1 MAKSENIIRI
11 PKPPRNAF
19 NQHRPV
25 SELIW
30 SQVEHLAAVVKKD
43 IDDQSRA
50 MKKDIDDER
59 RAISTEAQAS
69 AFIKKMTAILHPEG
83 SGKKPAPSTKGA
95 RKKPQRS
102 SKR

>member
-1 MAKSENIIRI
+1 MAKQENVVRI
-11 PKPPRNAF
+11 PKPPASAF

-43 IDDQSRA
+43 IDDQ
-50 MKKDIDDER
+50 R

-69 AFIKKMTAILHPEG
+69 VFIRKMTAILHPQDA
-83 SGKKPAPSTKGA
+83 SKTPAPSTKGA
-95 RKKPQRS
+95 RKRSPRS
-102 SKR
+102 SKS

>member
-1 MAKSENIIRI
+1 MAKQANVIRI
-11 PKPPRNAF
+11 PKPPASAF
-19 NQHRPV
+19 NKHRPV

-43 IDDQSRA
+43 IDD
-50 MKKDIDDER
+50 ER

-69 AFIKKMTAILHPEG
+69 VFIKKMTVILHPQG
-83 SGKKPAPSTKGA
+83 AAKKATPSTKRAAKKPA
-95 RKKPQRS
+95 RS